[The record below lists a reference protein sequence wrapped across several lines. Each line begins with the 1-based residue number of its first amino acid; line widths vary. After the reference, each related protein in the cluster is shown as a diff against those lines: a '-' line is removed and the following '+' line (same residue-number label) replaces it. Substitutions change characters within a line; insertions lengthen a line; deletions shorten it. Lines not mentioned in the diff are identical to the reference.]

1 MRLQS
6 PWAVPLIA
14 LALASR
20 LAAAAFVTTNQA
32 EMSQIYGQP
41 VFATTPIDVRFQPV
55 VTIVAPGLLNITTLA
70 ELNALF
76 GLSPVNAP
84 GINMFF
90 VDSVSVCNTPTP
102 APGIQGCATINGNDI
117 VVESV
122 AAADPL
128 PLAGPVGSLSAGAA
142 LNAHELAHNL
152 GLPHIPECAPSVP
165 PNLMDC
171 LLTGY
176 ELTAA
181 QAATVL
187 ANSSVLQSDPSGL
200 FVSITPIL
208 ILPIPAP
215 PALLLFG
222 SALMLGWLSRR
233 RAAH

>member
-6 PWAVPLIA
+6 LRAVPLIV
-14 LALASR
+14 LAIASSP
-20 LAAAAFVTTNQA
+20 AHAAFVTTNQA
-32 EMSQIYGQP
+32 EMNQIYAQP
-41 VFATTPIDVRFQPV
+41 VFAPTPIDIRFQPT

-70 ELNALF
+70 ELNTLF

-84 GINMFF
+84 GVNLFF

-102 APGIQGCATINGNDI
+102 APAILGCAAINGNDI

-128 PLAGPVGSLSAGAA
+128 PLAGPMGNLSAGAA

-152 GLPHIPECAPSVP
+152 GLLHTPECALSQPA
-165 PNLMDC
+165 NLMDC
-171 LLTGY
+171 VLTGY

-200 FVSITPIL
+200 FVSITPVL

-222 SALMLGWLSRR
+222 SALLLGWLSRR